1 MKLNIENLDSIRK
14 ANTTNQNI
22 LLNYQNFNTFFN
34 ELGEPRLSDITQGI
48 LNIAIY
54 PFSLYDLFKNNTTYG
69 LASIA
74 GVGWTY
80 APVYI
85 KAMDNLKNAYLY
97 RTLNLTTYNQNYIN
111 SGNFKKFILQLPFC
125 SDFTLDNSI
134 YLGKIIKIY
143 LSFDFKIGNLR
154 VYLTD
159 NNNNILNYYDNNI
172 AMSNELTADNSAI
185 LKLKQIYNL
194 KNALN
199 IARGGLFSVDKTEI
213 DKYKTLGELGD
224 CDLINDYNCY
234 LKIITNNNYK
244 TEIYNPVYKYD
255 LISEYVGSG
264 ELQIKFKNFIN
275 YDNIEN
281 EEIEELKRICENG
294 IIV

>member
-1 MKLNIENLDSIRK
+1 MKLNIENLDNIRK

-34 ELGEPRLSDITQGI
+34 ELGEPRLSEITPGI

-54 PFSLYDLFKNNTTYG
+54 PFSLYELFKNNTTYG

-74 GVGWTY
+74 SVAWTY
-80 APVYI
+80 APVYL
-85 KAMDNLKNAYLY
+85 KSMVNLKNAYLY
-97 RTLNLTTYNQNYIN
+97 RVLDLTTYNQTYIN
-111 SGNFKKFILQLPFC
+111 SNNFKKFILQIPFC
-125 SDFTLDNSI
+125 DDFVLDNSI

-143 LSFDFKIGNLR
+143 LSFDFIKGNLR
-154 VYLTD
+154 IYLTD
-159 NNNNILNYYDNNI
+159 TSNNILDYYDNNI
-172 AMSNELTADNSAI
+172 AISNELTSDNSAI

-199 IARGGLFSVDKTEI
+199 IASGSLFSVEKSEI
-213 DKYKTLGELGD
+213 DKYKTLGELSD

-234 LKIITNNNYK
+234 LKIISNNNYN
-244 TEIYNPVYKYD
+244 TEIFKTIYKYD
-255 LISEYVGSG
+255 LISEYIGSG
-264 ELQIKFKNFIN
+264 ELQVKFKNFIN

-281 EEIEELKRICENG
+281 EEIEELKRICESG